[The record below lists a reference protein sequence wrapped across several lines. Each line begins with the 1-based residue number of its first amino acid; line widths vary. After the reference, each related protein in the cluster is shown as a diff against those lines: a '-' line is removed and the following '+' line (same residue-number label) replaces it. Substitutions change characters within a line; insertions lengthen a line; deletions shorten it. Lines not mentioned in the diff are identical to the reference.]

1 MDKFSIFIIEQIKSL
16 NVAYKIS
23 STVPNAKVAIGHG
36 QMDKNE
42 LEDVMLRFYE

>member
-16 NVAYKIS
+16 MSLIKFT

-36 QMDKNE
+36 QMDKN
-42 LEDVMLRFYE
+42 RTRRCYASFY